1 MEILADEKISI
12 YKPKKDQC
20 DTCLGYKH
28 GSVSKE
34 IYDEHQMKKEEGRR
48 AKENDKVTAKHVY
61 TMDVEAVL
69 LCPRTRASAMYYHR
83 KLAVHNFTIYNLKTA
98 DAHCFLWDETVADL
112 SASVFASMLVNFIVM
127 KILFQ
132 EGDEIIFFSDGCTYQ
147 NRNSV
152 LADALLDV
160 AIIKKIYII

>member
-1 MEILADEKISI
+1 MYCEKENLYVKRTLFMEILADEKISI

-61 TMDVEAVL
+61 TMDVEALGYWV
-69 LCPRTRASAMYYHR
+69 
-83 KLAVHNFTIYNLKTA
+83 V
-98 DAHCFLWDETVADL
+98 
-112 SASVFASMLVNFIVM
+112 
-127 KILFQ
+127 
-132 EGDEIIFFSDGCTYQ
+132 
-147 NRNSV
+147 
-152 LADALLDV
+152 
-160 AIIKKIYII
+160 